1 MSALREAPPA
11 PAVLQAE
18 GMLTKESGDQADPR
32 NGNSAIHI
40 AAQAPPPA
48 PPLLVRL
55 YTRARH
61 QALSLPH
68 DDHLMFLTAFRW

>member
-1 MSALREAPPA
+1 MSAWREAPPA

-48 PPLLVRL
+48 PP
-55 YTRARH
+55 YSFGCTRAR
-61 QALSLPH
+61 AIRPSPCR
-68 DDHLMFLTAFRW
+68 TTTT